1 MRSNSYHSKV
11 PSPLCHTDGLMFCT
25 TVGVCGIGLGNSE
38 QMNPADSDRWYF
50 LQSNI
55 SIFISLR
62 QSLLLEIEILQAVN

>member
-1 MRSNSYHSKV
+1 MRSIYYHSQIS
-11 PSPLCHTDGLMFCT
+11 SPQCDTDELMFCT

-38 QMNPADSDRWYF
+38 QMNPADSDRYF